1 MQMKKPDSQK
11 YPNDS
16 TRIID
21 LTCKDLGVYIDGMIE
36 GRINEFAKTLAPLPT
51 NGGDLLT
58 REQAAALLNITL
70 PTLNTWTKTGKL
82 HSCQIPGSRR
92 VYYKADRIYQAL
104 RDHPQN
110 VRK

>member
-1 MQMKKPDSQK
+1 MEKSNFKK

-21 LTCKDLGVYIDGMIE
+21 LTCKDLGLFIDGMIA
-36 GRINEFAKTLAPLPT
+36 GRINEFAKTLAPLPS

-58 REQAAALLNITL
+58 REQTAALLNITL
-70 PTLNTWTKTGKL
+70 PTLHTWTKTGKL

-92 VYYKADRIYQAL
+92 VYYKADKIYQAL
-104 RDHPQN
+104 HDQPQN

>member
-1 MQMKKPDSQK
+1 MQMAKTDFQK

-21 LTCKDLGVYIDGMIE
+21 LTCKDFGVYIDGIIA
-36 GRINEFAKTLAPLPT
+36 GRINEFAKTLAPLPI

-58 REQAAALLNITL
+58 REQTAALLNITL
-70 PTLNTWTKTGKL
+70 PTLYAWTKTGKL
-82 HSCQIPGSRR
+82 ISRQLPGSRR
-92 VYYKADRIYQAL
+92 VYYKAEQIYQAL
-104 RDHPQN
+104 HEQHHN